1 MTDRPTD
8 PATRRED
15 DTEMAKATYA
25 KPKLTKLGL
34 LRRITAFTF

>member
-8 PATRRED
+8 AAKRRED
-15 DTEMAKATYA
+15 EADVAKTPYA